1 MEIRNCCVLNLR
13 NSIPECDV
21 VWFGTNLPTFSRNAP
36 PHESEAGKSITF
48 LGNVDILLPDCTAS
62 RPSRRWCVHLPVHL
76 LSFRLFQVH
85 ARIASYLHAHATT
98 QRDSRRARKEL
109 ERNRRTTLLLT
120 GIAVLFAVSWLP
132 LGQ

>member
-1 MEIRNCCVLNLR
+1 MHNVT
-13 NSIPECDV
+13 SQQTV
-21 VWFGTNLPTFSRNAP
+21 VYIYR
-36 PHESEAGKSITF
+36 
-48 LGNVDILLPDCTAS
+48 CT
-62 RPSRRWCVHLPVHL
+62 PC
-76 LSFRLFQVH
+76 LSVRLFQVH